1 MINVFGE
8 NGHNIIVLEKVSS
21 GDMNNVFSIK
31 EKENIDAIT
40 NHKTDKIRMIKNDKS
55 TMGTEAWRKVNF
67 KNLT

>member
-1 MINVFGE
+1 
-8 NGHNIIVLEKVSS
+8 
-21 GDMNNVFSIK
+21 MNNVFSIK

-40 NHKTDKIRMIKNDKS
+40 NDKNDKIRMIKNDKS